1 MALMRRLRIIDSHEE
16 LKPMNPR
23 LKVAF
28 ATDDLKQVNQHFG
41 SARSFAIHAVDL
53 DGHELFEVA
62 EFGKL
67 DQDGNE
73 DKLAVKIQLLEGCA
87 RSTAGPWA
95 PRRSARSWRPVS
107 SRSRSRHG
115 SLIEELLEDLGKD
128 YVPDPR
134 PGWPKITRQTPLTA
148 ASSSKWMPKAG
159 PNRRPTRSNPGIFYP
174 RSEEHAWK
182 LKNRSCWTTNPN

>member
-1 MALMRRLRIIDSHEE
+1 MALMRRLRIIDSYEE

-41 SARSFAIHAVDL
+41 SARSFAIYAVDL

-87 RSTAGPWA
+87 AVYCEAMGASAIRQVMAAGIQ
-95 PRRSARSWRPVS
+95 PVKVQ
-107 SRSRSRHG
+107 HG
-115 SLIEELLEDLGKD
+115 SLIEELLEDLSKELCTGPSAWVAKA
-128 YVPDPR
+128 
-134 PGWPKITRQTPLTA
+134 ITRQTA
-148 ASSSKWMPKAG
+148 ADGGKFEQMDAEG
-159 PNRRPTRSNPGIFYP
+159 
-174 RSEEHAWK
+174 
-182 LKNRSCWTTNPN
+182 WTE